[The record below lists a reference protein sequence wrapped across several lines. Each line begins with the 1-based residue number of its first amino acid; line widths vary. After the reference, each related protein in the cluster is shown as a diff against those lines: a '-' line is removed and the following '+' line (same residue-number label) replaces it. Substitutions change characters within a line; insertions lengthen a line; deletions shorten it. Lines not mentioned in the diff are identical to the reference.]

1 MSCAKDLQLFDV
13 FRCISLGD
21 QVRSLQYAYRRDVK
35 SCLHCLSLDS
45 ALVDVRRDSDGRPYV
60 INSSNFDFNLSHN
73 GDFTLLTSCQN
84 MRTGVDVMRVELPRT
99 FIDSFI
105 HKMNSLFSSSEFRW
119 LISNSN
125 EETKI
130 RRFFRLWCLKE
141 AFVKNTGTG
150 LRMDVSSVEF
160 DLTGDKPK
168 CNFPGLVSEE
178 WSFEEHSLP
187 SNHVAAIAC
196 FCEEPF
202 QEVSFE
208 QVMHSLVPWNEVSG
222 DILSTYASK
231 QLCSLSSRRSI

>member
-1 MSCAKDLQLFDV
+1 MVVDVLQVFHFGLAILAEKSILNMTVLIKTLFDV

-21 QVRSLQYAYRRDVK
+21 QLKSLQFAYRRDVK
-35 SCLHCLSLDS
+35 SFLAARLLVLYATKHCLSIDS
-45 ALVDVRRDSDGRPYV
+45 ALVNVQRDADGRPYV
-60 INSSNFDFNLSHN
+60 MNSSNFDFNLSHN

-84 MRTGVDVMRVELPRT
+84 MRTGVDVMRVELPPAST
-99 FIDSFI
+99 SVDSFI
-105 HKMNSLFSSSEFRW
+105 HKMNSLFSSSEFYW
-119 LISNSN
+119 LTFNSN
-125 EETKI
+125 KETKI

-187 SNHVAAIAC
+187 LNHVAAIAWHK
-196 FCEEPF
+196 P
-202 QEVSFE
+202 
-208 QVMHSLVPWNEVSG
+208 G
-222 DILSTYASK
+222 
-231 QLCSLSSRRSI
+231 QLL